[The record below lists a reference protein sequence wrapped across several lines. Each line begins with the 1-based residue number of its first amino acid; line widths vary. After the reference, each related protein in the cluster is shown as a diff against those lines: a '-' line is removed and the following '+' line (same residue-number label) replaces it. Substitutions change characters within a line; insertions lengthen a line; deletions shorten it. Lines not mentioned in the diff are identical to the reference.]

1 MRVVCNVVLVAALC
15 TPLFSACA
23 APWAMAA
30 SREGAP
36 CPEQEGY
43 PDCQDGHRVDL
54 AHLADYDYERARIQD
69 LQARSELALDSGDAG
84 AYASLFVED
93 GELDGPEDVAKG
105 RAAIRNAIL
114 DMQKSGAQPT
124 AQAVTPS
131 PRGEDTPRHHERR
144 SKDRR
149 RPARPVP
156 RTGSRSAIRI
166 RPTARRSVPSVAT
179 RINTSSVTA
188 VGFSVSGRFWTRQ
201 IHERAPVEVTAV
213 VLSL

>member
-131 PRGEDTPRHHERR
+131 PRAKTRR
-144 SKDRR
+144 
-149 RPARPVP
+149 V
-156 RTGSRSAIRI
+156 I
-166 RPTARRSVPSVAT
+166 
-179 RINTSSVTA
+179 TS
-188 VGFSVSGRFWTRQ
+188 
-201 IHERAPVEVTAV
+201 V
-213 VLSL
+213 VLKIDGDRATSTADWIEVSDKDPAHRAQIGAFGRYEDQYVKRNGSWLFSKRKVLDQADS